1 MKAPIALALDVS
13 SIDLAVKFTNL
24 LSSEVEMFKI
34 GLQTYL
40 RDGNDGF
47 KRIKEAA
54 KESKIF
60 LDLKLH
66 DIPQTVSNAIS
77 SLKLLQPDIITVHAL
92 GGSEM
97 LKSAVAAAGDIE
109 VAAVTVLT
117 SLRLEDVK
125 TFSHMQIED
134 LVLSLSDQAI
144 SAGCSA
150 IVCSP
155 LEIAIIRK
163 AFGNKVKLIVPGVR
177 MPNDLI
183 GDQARISTPAQA
195 IADGAN
201 VLVIGRPILQATD
214 PVAQVNS
221 IKESLSVVT

>member
-117 SLRLEDVK
+117 SLRIDDVK

-134 LVLSLSDQAI
+134 LVLNFSEQAI

-155 LEIAIIRK
+155 LEVVSIRK

-177 MPNDLI
+177 MPSDSIN
-183 GDQARISTPAQA
+183 DQARVATPAQA
-195 IADGAN
+195 ISDGAD
-201 VLVIGRPILQATD
+201 VLVIGRPILQAID
-214 PVAQVNS
+214 PVTQVHS
-221 IKESLSVVT
+221 IKKSLSVGI

>member
-134 LVLSLSDQAI
+134 LVLSLSDQSI

-221 IKESLSVVT
+221 IKESLSVGI

>member
-221 IKESLSVVT
+221 IKESLSVGI

>member
-1 MKAPIALALDVS
+1 
-13 SIDLAVKFTNL
+13 
-24 LSSEVEMFKI
+24 MFKI

-97 LKSAVAAAGDIE
+97 LRSAVAAAGDIE

-117 SLRLEDVK
+117 SLRIDDVK

-134 LVLSLSDQAI
+134 LVLNLSEQAI
-144 SAGCSA
+144 SAGCST

-155 LEIAIIRK
+155 LEVVSIRK

-177 MPNDLI
+177 IPSDLI
-183 GDQARISTPAQA
+183 NDQARVATPAQT
-195 IADGAN
+195 ISDGAD
-201 VLVIGRPILQATD
+201 VLVIGRPILQAID
-214 PVAQVNS
+214 PVTQVHS
-221 IKESLSVVT
+221 IKKSLSVGI